1 MVSTRDYALLAG
13 DLVSL
18 LHVKR
23 QPYIHDS
30 PYIFDTNMTLNTDL
44 TMHIRLQASQISQ
57 TNSHLIS
64 QINFLRFLWIKMKNM
79 NRI

>member
-1 MVSTRDYALLAG
+1 MISTRDYALLAG

-44 TMHIRLQASQISQ
+44 TMHI
-57 TNSHLIS
+57 NVYVYKP
-64 QINFLRFLWIKMKNM
+64 LRFPRQIP
-79 NRI
+79 I